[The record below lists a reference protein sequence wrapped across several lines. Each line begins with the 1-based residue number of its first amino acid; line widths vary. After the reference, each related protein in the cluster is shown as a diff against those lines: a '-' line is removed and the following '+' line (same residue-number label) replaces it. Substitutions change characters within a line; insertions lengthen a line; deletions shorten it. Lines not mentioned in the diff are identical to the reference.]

1 MKFANVISCVLL
13 LAFLQGYHISAQYKK
28 DIKTTRILFIFDA
41 SNSMNGKW
49 DNGKK
54 IDVARKILIKLV
66 DSLDKLNNTQLALR
80 VYGHQHGFP
89 PQVCTD
95 SKLEVAFAFNNSLK
109 IKKKLNSIVPKGTTP
124 IAYSLGQSA
133 NDFPPKKN
141 CRNVIVLIT
150 DGIEA
155 CYGDPCAIAI
165 ALQKKNI
172 TLRPYVIGISLDVEI
187 KKAFECIG
195 KFFDAQNEEEFEVM
209 LEEVVKQTFNKT
221 SAQINLLDVANKATE
236 TNVNMTFYNKITGK
250 ILFNAIHTMNKN
262 GRPDIVYLDPKIS
275 YKIVVHTTPKTIIDN
290 IKIIPNK
297 HNIISAPAPQG
308 NLLVKQNAGNK
319 YENTKFIVRKAG
331 NKETL
336 YAQAF
341 GSKEKYLLGA
351 YDIELLTLPR
361 IYKNNIIIEQ
371 SKTSTITI
379 DQPGLVNFNMPAK
392 GFGSL
397 YVMRNRKQEWICNLN
412 EVTKDVFILQPGNY
426 RAIWRTALAKKMNL
440 SKIKDFKVVS
450 GRSVTVKF

>member
-331 NKETL
+331 NKET
-336 YAQAF
+336 F
-341 GSKEKYLLGA
+341 
-351 YDIELLTLPR
+351 
-361 IYKNNIIIEQ
+361 IIEQ

-397 YVMRNRKQEWICNLN
+397 YVMRSKKQEWICNLN